1 MNFNGLVNSGNFNKI
16 SSVMK
21 RALNG
26 ENILTVF
33 LGGSITQGSLSSTP
47 ELCYAYR
54 VYRWWCEKFP
64 MAKISFFNAGIGGTT
79 SQFGVARV
87 EDHVLSKKPDF
98 LLTEFAV
105 NDEDDE
111 FFKETYEGLIRRILN
126 ADPSPALLL
135 MNNAWFDTGRSAE
148 RVHLEIAQYYDLPM
162 VSMRSTVF
170 DAISKGEFKPSD
182 LSPDML
188 HPNDA
193 GHELIAK
200 VIINTLEMVYESVCT
215 GTSEGMHEGVCTGT
229 PEEVHKRVCGG
240 ICGNINECMNER
252 ANDGLAEN
260 ISLMPA
266 LTKNRYENTTR
277 IKSYN
282 MNDYC
287 VIFEGFKKDERE
299 KKEFLDIFSGGFI
312 GNKVGDSIYFVVNC
326 KNLAIQYKKT
336 VNRPAFIASAVIDYD
351 EENKIILDANFDED
365 WGDCLYIETIA
376 KDLVPGEHRV
386 KITIEDIP
394 SKTTNKEESG
404 ADISPFYLVSV
415 IAGK

>member
-1 MNFNGLVNSGNFNKI
+1 MNFDGLINRGNLNKI

-26 ENILTVF
+26 EDILTVF

-64 MAKISFFNAGIGGTT
+64 MAKVSFFNAGIGGTT

-87 EDHVLSKKPDF
+87 EEHVLSKKPDF

-111 FFKETYEGLIRRILN
+111 FFKETYEGLIRRILK

-148 RVHLEIAQYYDLPM
+148 RVHLEVARHYDLPM
-162 VSMRSTVF
+162 VSMRATVF

-200 VIINTLEMVYESVCT
+200 VIIDTLEKVYESVCV
-215 GTSEGMHEGVCTGT
+215 GTSE
-229 PEEVHKRVCGG
+229 EVH
-240 ICGNINECMNER
+240 ER
-252 ANDGLAEN
+252 EN

-266 LTKNRYENTTR
+266 LTQNGFESTIR
-277 IKSYN
+277 INGCN

-287 VIFEGFKKDERE
+287 VILEGFKKDERE
-299 KKEFLDIFSGGFI
+299 KKEFLDIFSDGFI
-312 GNKVGDSIYFVVNC
+312 GNKVGDSIDFTVNC

-336 VNRPAFIASAVIDYD
+336 VNRPALIASAVVDYD

-376 KDLVPGEHRV
+376 ENLVPGEHRV

-394 SKTTNKEESG
+394 SKDITDKEESG
-404 ADISPFYLVSV
+404 TDVSPFYLVSV
-415 IAGK
+415 IAG

>member
-1 MNFNGLVNSGNFNKI
+1 MNFNGLVNSGNLNKI

-135 MNNAWFDTGRSAE
+135 MNNAWFDSGNNAE
-148 RVHLEIAQYYDLPM
+148 DIHLPIAKHYDIPM
-162 VSMRSTVF
+162 VSMKST
-170 DAISKGEFKPSD
+170 IWPSIKSGELIKED

-193 GHELIAK
+193 GHKLISE
-200 VIINTLEMVYESVCT
+200 VIIDFL
-215 GTSEGMHEGVCTGT
+215 
-229 PEEVHKRVCGG
+229 EEVYATCGDEDD
-240 ICGNINECMNER
+240 ILNKCIYDIKDSLT
-252 ANDGLAEN
+252 ANA
-260 ISLMPA
+260 
-266 LTKNRYENTTR
+266 YENSVR
-277 IKSYN
+277 IKNYN
-282 MNDYC
+282 MDDFS
-287 VIFEGFKKDERE
+287 VSMDGFNIENHE
-299 KKEFLDIFSGGFI
+299 KKEFLDIFSGGFT
-312 GNKVGDSIYFVVNC
+312 GSKVGDAITFKTEC
-326 KNLAIQYKKT
+326 TGLAIQYKKT
-336 VNRPAFIASAVIDYD
+336 INLPAPIAKAVVDGD
-351 EENKIILDANFDED
+351 EENAIILDANFDET
-365 WGDCLYIETIA
+365 WGDCLYIETVA
-376 KDLVPGEHRV
+376 KHMELSEHEV
-386 KITIEDIP
+386 KIIITEAHEDD
-394 SKTTNKEESG
+394 KV
-404 ADISPFYLVSV
+404 PFYLVSV
-415 IAGK
+415 IASR